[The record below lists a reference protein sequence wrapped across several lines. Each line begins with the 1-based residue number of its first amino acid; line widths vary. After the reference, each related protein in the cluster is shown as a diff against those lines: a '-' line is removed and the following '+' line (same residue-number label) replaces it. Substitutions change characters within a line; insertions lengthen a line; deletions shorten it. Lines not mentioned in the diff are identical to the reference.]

1 MNESTQSFESLITSP
16 SFQRYC
22 FGDSGEE
29 KAAWEAWRSAHPDH
43 EALFLEA
50 QSWLLALRGLAE
62 EDEAAAEFARL
73 KPQLKPVPAAKTRK
87 LWRQPRMIAAA
98 SIGLALLGFALWQAV
113 WKPAP
118 ELVYQTGYGDI
129 HEVVLPDGSQVS
141 LNANTKLRCAD
152 DWSNT
157 SHREV
162 WLTGE
167 AFFVV
172 AHDEDKPFVVHTA
185 KGDIQVLG
193 TRFNVLQRSEFFRV
207 ALVEGSIELSPQDR
221 PAFLMKPGQ
230 EMRLS
235 QEGIQVAEVDTDPIT
250 AWKDHQMIFR
260 NARIADIIEKLK
272 WDFNLDIEVIR
283 TEILERRVNAF
294 IQENDPELLLAAL
307 AEIYDLEI
315 ETKGAGVYQ
324 IK

>member
-1 MNESTQSFESLITSP
+1 MNESTQSFESLIASP

-43 EALFLEA
+43 EALFQEA

-98 SIGLALLGFALWQAV
+98 SIGLVLMGFALWQAV

-193 TRFNVLQRSEFFRV
+193 TRFNALQRSEFFRV

-221 PAFLMKPGQ
+221 PAFLMTPGQ